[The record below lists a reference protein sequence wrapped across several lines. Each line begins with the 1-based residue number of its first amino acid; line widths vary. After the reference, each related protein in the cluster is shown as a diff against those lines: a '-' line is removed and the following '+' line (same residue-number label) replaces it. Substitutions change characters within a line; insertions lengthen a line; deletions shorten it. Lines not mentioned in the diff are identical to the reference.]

1 MMTRGFLPLL
11 TLIIAAG
18 GAALAWETDGLRA
31 FTTAGARQLAIE
43 RAPLS
48 LPDVQLRDQNDH
60 TFSLSAYRGKP
71 VLVDFIY
78 TRCPTICGVLG
89 DDFAHVAELAG
100 RGGQDASIDLLSISF
115 DPQNDDRE
123 ALKLYG
129 ERFGASAPHWR
140 IASPADQ
147 RGLAALL
154 QTFGVVVI
162 PDGMGGFIHNS
173 AIYVVDT
180 RGRLVRILDPE
191 GPPQLLA
198 AALRAATP

>member
-1 MMTRGFLPLL
+1 MTRGFLPLL
-11 TLIIAAG
+11 ALIIAAG

-31 FTTAGARQLAIE
+31 FTTAGARQLEIE
-43 RAPLS
+43 RTPLS
-48 LPDVQLRDQNDH
+48 VPDVQLRDQNGH
-60 TFSLSAYRGKP
+60 TFSLSTYRKP

-89 DDFAHVAELAG
+89 DDFAHVAELANI
-100 RGGQDASIDLLSISF
+100 GGQDAPIDLLSISF

-129 ERFGASAPHWR
+129 ERFGASARRWR
-140 IASPADQ
+140 IASPVDQ
-147 RGLAALL
+147 RGLTALL
-154 QTFGVVVI
+154 RTFGVVVI

-173 AIYVVDT
+173 AIYVVDA

-191 GPPQLLA
+191 APPQLLA

>member
-1 MMTRGFLPLL
+1 
-11 TLIIAAG
+11 
-18 GAALAWETDGLRA
+18 
-31 FTTAGARQLAIE
+31 
-43 RAPLS
+43 
-48 LPDVQLRDQNDH
+48 
-60 TFSLSAYRGKP
+60 
-71 VLVDFIY
+71 
-78 TRCPTICGVLG
+78 VLG

-100 RGGQDASIDLLSISF
+100 PDGQDASIDLLSISF

-123 ALKLYG
+123 ALRLYG
-129 ERFGASAPHWR
+129 ERFGASAPRWR

-173 AIYVVDT
+173 AIYVVDA

-191 GPPQLLA
+191 APPQLLA